1 MIVTCQNCDTR
12 FNLDENLIKESGS
25 KVRCSKCLHVFTVHK
40 VVPVEEPDSALEET
54 HADFLDTAEA
64 PLPPL
69 EAEQA
74 PEEAAKV
81 SGEAPEEVLD
91 FDLLEAEEETGEE
104 EISLEALG
112 LEEGLAAEEPAPV
125 EEEIAIKGEPEP
137 AEEAPEEVLDFGLPG
152 AEEETGEEEISLE
165 GFGLEERPAAEEPKE
180 KVTDTVSVESLEG
193 AEEEEAEQLEEELM
207 PPLVAEKE
215 PRARKRVSTP
225 LIIVLV
231 LVLLA
236 GGAFAAYGLL
246 KSLDI
251 KIPFLESLIGAP
263 ESASIDPG
271 NLRITTLEEVI
282 KTEFVENKIDG
293 RLFVIKGKVRNDYA
307 EVRDFIMVRG
317 VLYSQDGKAVQEK
330 TVYCGNT
337 LSDAD
342 LQALDK
348 ATMHTRL
355 RNRFGDEKSNFRVP
369 SGKVIPFV
377 VVFSDLPQDLGEFS
391 VEVVSSTPG

>member
-1 MIVTCQNCDTR
+1 VIVTCQNCDTR

-25 KVRCSKCLHVFTVHK
+25 KVRCSRCLHIFTVHK

-54 HADFLDTAEA
+54 HADLLDTAEA

-81 SGEAPEEVLD
+81 SEEAPEEVFD
-91 FDLLEAEEETGEE
+91 FDLLEAEEEPGEE

-112 LEEGLAAEEPAPV
+112 LEEGLAAEEPTLV
-125 EEEIAIKGEPEP
+125 EDEITIEGTPEAVAAEPLI
-137 AEEAPEEVLDFGLPG
+137 EEAWTK
-152 AEEETGEEEISLE
+152 A
-165 GFGLEERPAAEEPKE
+165 EPKRE
-180 KVTDTVSVESLEG
+180 ASDTVSVESLEG
-193 AEEEEAEQLEEELM
+193 AEEEAEQLEEELM

-282 KTEFVENKIDG
+282 KTEFVENKTDG

-307 EVRDFIMVRG
+307 EVRNFIMVRG

-377 VVFSDLPQDLGEFS
+377 VVFSDLSQDLGEFS